1 MHRMNSPKHPLSTE
15 ARSMIEGTTM
25 RVVSAQG
32 AQDKLEAHLYA
43 PHSAGS
49 SSHHSGLIV
58 FFPYG
63 GFISVDLEECDVFAR
78 MLSARTGWRIL
89 VSSYTLPAVRPFPAA
104 AEDAHAV
111 LKWAVRN
118 KMRLGWDGS
127 RLITSGIEAGGNIA
141 AVSALMARDRGG
153 PALTAQLL
161 IMPMLD
167 PGLTS
172 CSMRSV
178 AGQDGAARAAHVCAA
193 GYRDYLPRALDRTH
207 PYACPLQSSRMKG
220 LPPALIL
227 SADDDPLRDEAEQYG
242 AKLAAAGIRTTL
254 KRLPPIVLEDPDAR
268 CSSVRKESAL
278 QEIEAFIAGLDLP
291 GTEHPASE
299 KSA

>member
-1 MHRMNSPKHPLSTE
+1 MRML
-15 ARSMIEGTTM
+15 A
-25 RVVSAQG
+25 VQG
-32 AQDKLEAHLYA
+32 AEEKLDARLYA
-43 PHSAGS
+43 PARPAGQY
-49 SSHHSGLIV
+49 SHHSGLIV

-63 GFISVDLEECDVFAR
+63 GFISVDLDECDGFAR
-78 MLSARTGWRIL
+78 TLAGRTGWRVL
-89 VSSYTLPAVRPFPAA
+89 MSSYTLAAVRPFPAA
-104 AEDAHAV
+104 AEDAYAV
-111 LKWAVRN
+111 LKWAWRN
-118 KMRLGWDGS
+118 RARLGWDGVH
-127 RLITSGIEAGGNIA
+127 LITSGIEAGGNLA

-153 PALTAQLL
+153 PALAAQLL

-178 AGQDGAARAAHVCAA
+178 AGQDGPARAADACAA

-242 AKLAAAGIRTTL
+242 AKLAAAGIRTML
-254 KRLPPIVLEDPDAR
+254 RRLPPIPLEQPDAR
-268 CSSVRKESAL
+268 CSCARKENAL
-278 QEIEAFIAGLDLP
+278 QEIAAFIAGLDTP
-291 GTEHPASE
+291 HPASK